1 MKSKSLIRTL
11 TVCVVYICL
20 FSFPSFAAEQRELS
34 DIAQANYVSEH
45 EKFTSLNAA
54 PEGAVPPE
62 EGETPEGAV
71 PPEEGRR
78 KSF

>member
-54 PEGAVPPE
+54 PEGAVPP
-62 EGETPEGAV
+62 
-71 PPEEGRR
+71 
-78 KSF
+78 